1 MSGRGRDGLVGVAQG
16 GLSESAAGSVF
27 EAEDDY
33 DLWRGRGALADGHG
47 RSLIAPF
54 GLGMQ
59 SKTEGEGQ
67 KMNVPI
73 PRSDPGEARS
83 DPGEASPRVLSVS
96 EYDLEFRIE

>member
-27 EAEDDY
+27 EAEDDH

-54 GLGMQ
+54 VATKMQ
-59 SKTEGEGQ
+59 NQSRDATSQ
-67 KMNVPI
+67 FLPAL
-73 PRSDPGEARS
+73 AR
-83 DPGEASPRVLSVS
+83 GIASHHRMQNAELRPES
-96 EYDLEFRIE
+96 